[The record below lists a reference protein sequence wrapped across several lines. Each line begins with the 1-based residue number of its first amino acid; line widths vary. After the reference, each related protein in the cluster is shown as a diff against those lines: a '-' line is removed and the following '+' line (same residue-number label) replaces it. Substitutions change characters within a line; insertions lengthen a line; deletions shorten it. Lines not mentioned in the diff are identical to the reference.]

1 MVRREAESLSLQ
13 IIRWRNRRISNLGN
27 RTECQVSGA
36 HRRCLLLLHKAQFT
50 SLCGHW
56 WWHRLDGN
64 GRSCAPIRWDAQVP
78 RSIGVS
84 IFESRSKFPSKE
96 CLTWESLKAASF
108 RRVGDEPHPQGKW
121 TSVAHLQWGHWK
133 TGRSNSRADNS
144 VLSPLEIGCRVVP
157 TPALW
162 TPQGDKR
169 DEDFKRVILNP

>member
-13 IIRWRNRRISNLGN
+13 LITWRNRRISNLGK

-56 WWHRLDGN
+56 WWHRLDGH

-108 RRVGDEPHPQGKW
+108 KRVGDDPHPQGKGSHW
-121 TSVAHLQWGHWK
+121 LVNEHGASSV
-133 TGRSNSRADNS
+133 R
-144 VLSPLEIGCRVVP
+144 PLEDREKQQ
-157 TPALW
+157 
-162 TPQGDKR
+162 QGSQLSSLSTWDR
-169 DEDFKRVILNP
+169 LQSSSPPCSLDSLGW